1 MKIAINGFGR
11 IGRLVYRLMEDD
23 DFFDV
28 VAINDLSSSEELAY
42 LLKYDST
49 HRNYD
54 KEVTYDDDGIIV
66 NGKKTRIYA
75 EADPSLLPWR
85 ELGVDLV
92 FECTGRFT
100 DLDSAMLHI
109 KAGAKKVIVSA
120 PCKGDV
126 KTVVYNVNDD
136 IIDNDDKVISA
147 ASCTTNCLAPA
158 LKVLDDNFGIARG
171 FMTTVHA
178 YTNDQATLDVPHKKG
193 IKARRGRACAINIVP
208 TSTGAAKAIGKV
220 IPSLDGKLAGG
231 ALRVPV
237 QDGSLVDLS
246 LELLEKV
253 TEEEVN
259 SMFLNNVNDTLK
271 ATYDPIVSSDIIGNK
286 CGSLVDLSLTKVLE
300 SDGKQMV
307 KVVAWYDNEMGYSM
321 QMVRTA
327 KRFLSK

>member
-11 IGRLVYRLMEDD
+11 IGRLVYRLLEED

-28 VAINDLSSSEELAY
+28 VAINDLSSCEECAY

-54 KEVTYDDDGIIV
+54 KEVTYDSDGIIV
-66 NGKKTRIYA
+66 NGKKTRVYA
-75 EADPSLLPWR
+75 EADPSRLPWK
-85 ELGVDLV
+85 ELGIDLV
-92 FECTGRFT
+92 FECSGRFT

-109 KAGAKKVIVSA
+109 KAGAGKVIVSA

-126 KTVVYNVNDD
+126 KTIVYNVNDD
-136 IIDNDDKVISA
+136 IIDSDDIVISA
-147 ASCTTNCLAPA
+147 ASCTTNCLAPV
-158 LKVLDDNFGIARG
+158 LKALDDNFGIARG

-193 IKARRGRACAINIVP
+193 IKARRGRACGINIVP

-220 IPSLDGKLAGG
+220 IPSLDGKLDGG

-237 QDGSLVDLS
+237 ADGSLVDLS

-253 TEEEVN
+253 TVEEVN

-286 CGSLVDLSLTKVLE
+286 CGSLVDLSLTKVLD
-300 SDGKQMV
+300 SDDKQMV
-307 KVVAWYDNEMGYSM
+307 KVVAWYDNEMGYSN

-327 KRFLSK
+327 RILETK

>member
-11 IGRLVYRLMEDD
+11 IGRLVYRLMEED

-126 KTVVYNVNDD
+126 KTIVYNVNDD

-253 TEEEVN
+253 TEEEIN

-300 SDGKQMV
+300 RDGKQMV

>member
-11 IGRLVYRLMEDD
+11 IGRLVYRLMEED

-307 KVVAWYDNEMGYSM
+307 KVVAWYYNEMGYSM

>member
-11 IGRLVYRLMEDD
+11 IGRLVYRLMEED

-66 NGKKTRIYA
+66 NGKRTRIYA
-75 EADPSLLPWR
+75 EADPSRLPWR

-126 KTVVYNVNDD
+126 KTIVYNVNDD

-321 QMVRTA
+321 QMDSTA

>member
-11 IGRLVYRLMEDD
+11 IGRLVYRLMEED
-23 DFFDV
+23 DFFEV

-42 LLKYDST
+42 LLRYDST

-54 KEVTYDDDGIIV
+54 KDISFDDESISVDGKRV
-66 NGKKTRIYA
+66 LIYS
-75 EADPSLLPWR
+75 ESDPSCLPWG
-85 ELGVDLV
+85 ELGIDLV

-100 DLDSAMLHI
+100 DLDSALLHI
-109 KAGAKKVIVSA
+109 KAGARKVIVSA

-136 IIDNDDKVISA
+136 IIDSSDKVISA
-147 ASCTTNCLAPA
+147 ASCTTNCLAPVVKA
-158 LKVLDDNFGIARG
+158 LHDNFGIARG

-220 IPSLDGKLAGG
+220 IPSLDGKLDGG

-237 QDGSLVDLS
+237 VDGSLVDLS
-246 LELLEKV
+246 LELIEKV
-253 TEEEVN
+253 TVDEIN

-271 ATYDPIVSSDIIGNK
+271 ATYDPIVSSDVIGGRF
-286 CGSLVDLSLTKVLE
+286 GSLVDLSLTKVLDT
-300 SDGKQMV
+300 DGKQMV
-307 KVVAWYDNEMGYSM
+307 KVICWYDNEMGYSM

-327 KRFLSK
+327 KKFLSE

>member
-11 IGRLVYRLMEDD
+11 IGRLVYRLMEED

-126 KTVVYNVNDD
+126 KTIVYNVNDD

-321 QMVRTA
+321 QMVRIA

>member
-11 IGRLVYRLMEDD
+11 IGRLVYRLMEED

-126 KTVVYNVNDD
+126 KTIVYNVNDD

-327 KRFLSK
+327 KKFLSK

>member
-11 IGRLVYRLMEDD
+11 IGRLVYRLMEED

-126 KTVVYNVNDD
+126 KTIVYNVNDD

-158 LKVLDDNFGIARG
+158 PKVLDDNFGIARG

-300 SDGKQMV
+300 SDDKQMV
-307 KVVAWYDNEMGYSM
+307 KVVAWYGNEMGYSM

-327 KRFLSK
+327 KKFLSK

>member
-11 IGRLVYRLMEDD
+11 IGRLVYRLMEED

-126 KTVVYNVNDD
+126 KTIVYNVNDD

-271 ATYDPIVSSDIIGNK
+271 ATYDPIVSSDIISNK

>member
-126 KTVVYNVNDD
+126 KTIVYNVNDD

-327 KRFLSK
+327 KKFLSK